1 MNSIVFDSGPLIS
14 LTLNNLLWILEPL
27 KGRFGG
33 KFYITEA
40 VKKEII
46 DHPLQTK
53 RFKYEA
59 FQLIKLL
66 KDGVIEL
73 YESPTLHEH
82 SSTLMENANSIY
94 ALKGQRL
101 KMFHY
106 AEMSVLAAC
115 LELDSSAA
123 AIDEKMT
130 RILLENPSR
139 IIEIIRKR
147 MHEKTYVDNIRLN
160 SVRSQLKSLKV
171 LRSTE
176 LAIAAYERGLM
187 HDYVA
192 GPQFVE
198 HPKQELLEAVL
209 WGLKLAGCA
218 IAEKEINQII
228 KIESNQ

>member
-14 LTLNNLLWILEPL
+14 LTMNNLLWILEPL

-66 KDGVIEL
+66 KDGVIEI
-73 YESPTLHEH
+73 YESPTLHGH
-82 SSTLMENANSIY
+82 SSDLMELANSIY
-94 ALKGQRL
+94 AVKGQRL

-115 LELDSSAA
+115 LELGSSACV
-123 AIDEKMT
+123 IDEKMT

-139 IIEIIRKR
+139 IVEIIRKR
-147 MHEKTYVDNIRLN
+147 MQEKTHVDTARLN
-160 SVRSQLKSLKV
+160 SVRSDFRSLKV
-171 LRSTE
+171 IRSTE

-192 GPQFVE
+192 DPTFID
-198 HPKQELLEAVL
+198 HPKQELLEAIL

-228 KIESNQ
+228 KIETGQ